1 MMQFESF
8 SIIIALA
15 ALFSF
20 VNHKW
25 LKLPSTIGL
34 MLMALVSA
42 IILLALRNVLPVTYD
57 YFCSVIETVD
67 FERTL
72 MDVMLSFLLFA
83 GALKV
88 NVRALEK
95 EKWTVFLFATLGLL
109 ISTAIVGFL
118 IYLVCDLVGM
128 PLPILHCMLFGAI
141 ISPTDPIA
149 VLGILKTANVSEQ
162 LSIKIEG
169 ESLFNDGIG
178 VVVFLGLLSFIE
190 LGPDHEGLSGILE
203 LFVHEAI
210 GGIAFGAVLG
220 YVGYKLLIMIEDDA
234 KIGVLITLA
243 VVMGGYSLASAL
255 HTSGPLAMVTAG
267 LIVGNHI
274 HKKTF
279 SKSTNEFIDGFWELI
294 DEILNTVLFV
304 LIGFVAQTLQFETGF
319 ILISVIAIIVSL
331 LARFISVGGLFSL
344 LKHRSD
350 KWLPITLV
358 LTWGGLRGGISV
370 ALAMSIPLIEG
381 RDLFIFMTYIIVV
394 FSILVQGMTI
404 GKLVTKLKLQ
414 KGANRN

>member
-1 MMQFESF
+1 MLL
-8 SIIIALA
+8 ALA
-15 ALFSF
+15 SAL
-20 VNHKW
+20 
-25 LKLPSTIGL
+25 
-34 MLMALVSA
+34 
-42 IILLALRNVLPVTYD
+42 ILLALRNVLPVTYD
-57 YFCSVIETVD
+57 YFCSVVETVD
-67 FERTL
+67 FEHTL

-88 NVRALEK
+88 NVRALER
-95 EKWTVFLFATLGLL
+95 EKLTVFFFATLGLL
-109 ISTAIVGFL
+109 ISTMIVGFL
-118 IYLVCDLVGM
+118 FYLVCNLIGA
-128 PLPILHCMLFGAI
+128 PLPILNCMLFGAI

-169 ESLFNDGIG
+169 ESLFNDGVG

-190 LGPDHEGLSGILE
+190 LGPDHGGLSGILE
-203 LFVHEAI
+203 LFVQEAI

-220 YVGYKLLIMIEDDA
+220 YVGYKLLIMMEDDA

-274 HKKTF
+274 HRKTF
-279 SKSTNEFIDGFWELI
+279 SKATNEFIDGFWELI

-304 LIGFVAQTLQFETGF
+304 LIGFVAQTLQFEIGF
-319 ILISVIAIIVSL
+319 IIISVIAILICL
-331 LARFISVGGLFSL
+331 IARFISVGGLFSM

-381 RDLFIFMTYIIVV
+381 RDLFIFIIYVIV
-394 FSILVQGMTI
+394 AFSILVQGLTI
-404 GKLVTKLKLQ
+404 GKLVTKLKLEQ
-414 KGANRN
+414 KPNHEKVA